1 LNVLCFWLFAKI
13 FVLKTK
19 KKKEKKKKKKKEN
32 GLANKAAEAAE
43 LSL

>member
-19 KKKEKKKKKKKEN
+19 KKGKEKEKEK
-32 GLANKAAEAAE
+32 GEWFSKQ
-43 LSL
+43 SR